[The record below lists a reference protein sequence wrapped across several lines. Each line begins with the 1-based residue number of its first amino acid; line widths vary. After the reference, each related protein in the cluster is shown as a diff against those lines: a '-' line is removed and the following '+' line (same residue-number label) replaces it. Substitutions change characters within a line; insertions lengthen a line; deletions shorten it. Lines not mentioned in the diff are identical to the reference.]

1 MCRISIKLR
10 LEAKLET
17 VRLSDAIQLYL
28 ICIIEIDIEAGRTWR
43 CDSYTG
49 WHDIPGDNDTG
60 RVSPLRISASRWRTR
75 PRHPCWRSWGR
86 TPACCPATGGRW
98 AWPGCISD
106 PWVWRSLSPP
116 VKSKDSGCWLNFSK
130 SFPTSWSCSFL
141 PTTLNVLLMKWW

>member
-17 VRLSDAIQLYL
+17 VRQSDAIQLYL
-28 ICIIEIDIEAGRTWR
+28 ICIIEIVIEAGWTWR

-86 TPACCPATGGRW
+86 TLACCPSTGGRW
-98 AWPGCISD
+98 EWLGCISVLSE
-106 PWVWRSLSPP
+106 WHSLWQP
-116 VKSKDSGCWLNFSK
+116 VIFKFNEFINFNFYLS
-130 SFPTSWSCSFL
+130 TSWSCNFR
-141 PTTLNVLLMKWW
+141 PTTLNVLFIKWW